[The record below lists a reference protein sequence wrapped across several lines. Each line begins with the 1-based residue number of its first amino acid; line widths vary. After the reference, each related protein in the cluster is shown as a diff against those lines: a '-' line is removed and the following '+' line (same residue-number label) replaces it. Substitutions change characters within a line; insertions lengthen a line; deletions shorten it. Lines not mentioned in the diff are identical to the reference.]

1 MSRPSPVHPGRVIGG
16 LIRRLIGSVRVRV
29 TVTALL
35 AVGCA
40 LLVAALVVRLDL
52 RHDRQRIL
60 METAQVDAHEVVAF
74 NPDLSNHIIVPADSN
89 ITTGFIQVLVHNRVV
104 GASHALKYLPPLW
117 QPGDPT
123 IQPAPDSLGDLAK
136 DVDQVW
142 VPVDIGGTKAD
153 VVVVASMQQF
163 DHTVADVQR
172 QVDFG
177 VPILLAVVGLI
188 CWLIVGRALRPIEA
202 MRREVAIV
210 AGNPVGRH
218 RHRVA
223 EPANDDEV
231 GRLARTLNL
240 MLDRMEASTERER
253 RFVSDASHELRS
265 PIANIR
271 TELEVALRHPEAAD
285 WWQVAGEV
293 LGQNGRM
300 EQLVAGLLLLARS
313 DEGSLI
319 GSSEPTDLAVVAE
332 QVVDQQPAGG
342 PSMSLTSRPAP
353 VRVPAVYAERMI
365 GNLIDN
371 ARRFA
376 STAVAVSVGP
386 ASSPPPGGTTTE
398 PTGPEPAGF
407 VEVWVADDGP
417 GVPEQQRDRIFER
430 FVRLDEARNRDDGG
444 FGLGLSIVADLS
456 RFYGGSIR
464 VEAGG
469 RGAVFVLRLP
479 AAATAVPPTAPPTA
493 PPAGPPTAA
502 PAAPT
507 ALPPGLPTA
516 TAAAPTALPPG
527 LPTATAAP
535 PAGPPTAAPAAP
547 AATPAVSPVS
557 STAALPAR

>member
-1 MSRPSPVHPGRVIGG
+1 MSRSSPVHPGRVTGR
-16 LIRRLIGSVRVRV
+16 LIRRLVGSVRVRV

-123 IQPAPDSLGDLAK
+123 IESAPDSLGNLAK
-136 DVDQVW
+136 DVEQVS
-142 VPVDIGGTKAD
+142 VPVEIGGTKAD

-172 QVDFG
+172 QILFG
-177 VPILLAVVGLI
+177 VPILMAVVGLI

-285 WWQVAGEV
+285 WWQVAGDV

-319 GSSEPTDLAVVAE
+319 GSLEPTDLAVVAE
-332 QVVDQQPAGG
+332 QVVEQQPPGG
-342 PSMSLTSRPAP
+342 PTMSLTSRPAP

-376 STAVAVSVGP
+376 ATAVTVSVGP
-386 ASSPPPGGTTTE
+386 AASPAPGGTTTGSTE
-398 PTGPEPAGF
+398 GAEEDAAEF
-407 VEVWVADDGP
+407 VEVSVADDGP
-417 GVPEQQRDRIFER
+417 GVPELQRDRIFER
-430 FVRLDEARNRDDGG
+430 FVRLDEARNRDGGG
-444 FGLGLSIVADLS
+444 FGLGLAIVADLS

-464 VEAGG
+464 VDAGDK
-469 RGAVFVLRLP
+469 GAVFVLRLP
-479 AAATAVPPTAPPTA
+479 AAS
-493 PPAGPPTAA
+493 
-502 PAAPT
+502 PAASLAST
-507 ALPPGLPTA
+507 
-516 TAAAPTALPPG
+516 
-527 LPTATAAP
+527 
-535 PAGPPTAAPAAP
+535 PAST
-547 AATPAVSPVS
+547 AATPGATPAASPARTSNATPGTSPVS
-557 STAALPAR
+557 STAGRPAR

>member
-1 MSRPSPVHPGRVIGG
+1 VSRSSRMAPGRVIGR
-16 LIRRLIGSVRVRV
+16 LVRRLLGSVRVRV

-40 LLVAALVVRLDL
+40 LLVAAVVVRVDL

-60 METAQVDAHEVVAF
+60 METAQVDAREVVAF
-74 NPDLSNHIIVPADSN
+74 NPDLSNHIILPADSN
-89 ITTGFIQVLVHNRVV
+89 ITTGFLQVLVHNRVV
-104 GASHALKYLPPLW
+104 GASRALKYLPPLW
-117 QPGDPT
+117 RPGDPT
-123 IQPAPDSLGDLAK
+123 IESAPDSLVDTAK
-136 DVDQVW
+136 DVEQVS
-142 VPVDIGGTKAD
+142 VPVAIGGTKAD
-153 VVVVASMQQF
+153 VVVVASMDQF

-172 QVDFG
+172 QVDLG
-177 VPILLAVVGLI
+177 GPILLALVGLI

-271 TELEVALRHPEAAD
+271 TGLEVALRHPEAVD

-293 LGQNGRM
+293 LDQNGRM

-319 GSSEPTDLAVVAE
+319 ASSEPTDLAEVADQVVA
-332 QVVDQQPAGG
+332 QQPDGG
-342 PSMSLTSRPAP
+342 PSIELTARPAP
-353 VRVPAVYAERMI
+353 VRVPVVYAERMI
-365 GNLIDN
+365 GNLVDN

-376 STAVAVSVGP
+376 SNSITVSVGP
-386 ASSPPPGGTTTE
+386 VPGTT
-398 PTGPEPAGF
+398 GAGPAGTSPAEF

-417 GVPEQQRDRIFER
+417 GVPEQQQERIFER
-430 FVRLDEARNRDDGG
+430 FVRLDEARNREDGG
-444 FGLGLSIVADLS
+444 FGLGLAIVADLS

-464 VEAGG
+464 VEPG
-469 RGAVFVLRLP
+469 RPGAVFVLRLP
-479 AAATAVPPTAPPTA
+479 AA
-493 PPAGPPTAA
+493 

-507 ALPPGLPTA
+507 
-516 TAAAPTALPPG
+516 
-527 LPTATAAP
+527 
-535 PAGPPTAAPAAP
+535 P
-547 AATPAVSPVS
+547 AATPTNADSVTPTADPVS
-557 STAALPAR
+557 SVADLRAH